1 MDRKR
6 INPNLLPSEMFFE
19 DIDAFEC
26 QKRPKLHQ
34 TIEDEMQVLSEGF
47 EPIGDMGVDA
57 LVRSM
62 IHEARLAP
70 VEESLAFL
78 IFQFMLAFYD
88 TILSM
93 NGEPELDLRLLGH
106 AVMQINR
113 EKALIGILMA
123 TNLQFDSPIFQLI
136 LPHLNSGESMLKLFY
151 LSSQK
156 IPFRTILIPRGQ
168 PGSLHDQLCRRHIID
183 VPRSLWIA
191 LPSGD
196 QWFMGHIRIRITKI
210 QKLPDN
216 SVRRTTCHIA
226 FPSWI
231 KLDKV
236 YDYARRLLG
245 VESNT
250 ELLTSTRVGRW
261 IYVANTDQRVSSQF
275 RDYFGCLACLS
286 GNLIPTNKKNHPLM
300 VTAPVPCTCGLPI
313 PTITNCFF

>member
-78 IFQFMLAFYD
+78 IFQFMMAFYD
-88 TILSM
+88 TILSV
-93 NGEPELDLRLLGH
+93 NGESELDLRLLGH

-156 IPFRTILIPRGQ
+156 IPFRTIVIPRGQ

-196 QWFMGHIRIRITKI
+196 HWFMGHIRIRITKI

-216 SVRRTTCHIA
+216 SVRRITCHIA

-250 ELLTSTRVGRW
+250 TLLTSTRVGRW

-275 RDYFGCLACLS
+275 KDYFGCLACLS
-286 GNLIPTNKKNHPLM
+286 GNLIPTNMKNHPLM
-300 VTAPVPCTCGLPI
+300 VTAPVPCRCGLPI